1 MLRKLGLLVVLLM
14 CAASSVAQQRSGL
27 DLSSIDPGVRPQDD
41 LWRFANGKWLA
52 RTEIPA
58 DRAGWDTFT
67 ALRDATQGQLRD
79 LLQGIDASADGER
92 RKLADFYAS
101 FMDEKT
107 VEAAG
112 LAALKP
118 ELERIKALDD
128 KEGLPALFAHLNPLR
143 VRTPWFLYVEPDER
157 APTTHAAHLTQ

>member
-1 MLRKLGLLVVLLM
+1 MLRKLALLAALLM
-14 CAASSVAQQRSGL
+14 CGAATSVGQQRSGL
-27 DLSSIDPGVRPQDD
+27 DLSSIDPSVRPQDD

-67 ALRDATQGQLRD
+67 ALRDATQGQLRG
-79 LLQGIDASADGER
+79 LLESIDASADGER

-101 FMDEKT
+101 FMDEKA

-118 ELERIKALDD
+118 ELARIKALDD
-128 KEGLPALFAHLNPLR
+128 KAKLR
-143 VRTPWFLYVEPDER
+143 HCSRT
-157 APTTHAAHLTQ
+157 

>member
-1 MLRKLGLLVVLLM
+1 MLRKLVLVLALLT
-14 CAASSVAQQRSGL
+14 CAASAAAQPRSGL

-52 RTEIPA
+52 RTEIPV

-79 LLQGIDASADGER
+79 LLEGLPASADGER
-92 RKLADFYAS
+92 RKLSDFYAS

-112 LAALKP
+112 
-118 ELERIKALDD
+118 
-128 KEGLPALFAHLNPLR
+128 
-143 VRTPWFLYVEPDER
+143 
-157 APTTHAAHLTQ
+157 